1 MKKIFFVLLLCVVSL
16 LPSRALAQSIF
27 DEQQVI
33 VWEIFA
39 NNLRNVSPAS
49 KEEMRTTLINAF
61 QTSKN
66 YEVFECSIDD
76 IKNHIKIMG
85 WRDDPKNRVKAAKK
99 LYPEVDY
106 IIFPE
111 VKVSNNSDYANEVE
125 VILEADMYDVSIGKF
140 VRSENV
146 YTPADLQAMPDAY
159 AKLLSKLL
167 GESITPTDFVEP
179 EDVQTPMST
188 TNTQPFDG
196 YIENVGGLNIKMIR
210 VEGGTFTMGATPEQ
224 GDNFDSDERPI
235 HDVALSE
242 FYISECEITQAQWK
256 AIMGTSIQKQ
266 RDEVSQY
273 ANLYGD
279 GNTYPMY
286 YVSYYEALEFC
297 EKLSKITGREY
308 TLPTEA
314 QWEYAARGGKYH
326 SKYKFSGYN
335 QIGLVG
341 WYKSNSNATSHPV
354 GRLRANKLGIRDMTG
369 NVWEWCLDF
378 YYKYTLDFQKDPVGS
393 SSSSSRAIIR
403 GGSYGK
409 SADECR
415 ISYRMN
421 AEPTKRDQYIG
432 FRIVCI
438 P

>member
-1 MKKIFFVLLLCVVSL
+1 MKKIFFVILLCVVSL

-27 DEQQVI
+27 GEQQVI

-76 IKNHIKIMG
+76 IKNYIKIKG
-85 WRDDPKNRVKAAKK
+85 WRDEPKNRIKAAKE

-106 IIFPE
+106 IIFPA
-111 VKVSNNSDYANEVE
+111 VKISDNNDYANEVE
-125 VILEADMYDVSIGKF
+125 VILEANMYDISVGRLYRSKNVS
-140 VRSENV
+140 
-146 YTPADLQAMPDAY
+146 TPANLQAMPDAY
-159 AKLLSKLL
+159 AKLLSQLL
-167 GESITPTDFVEP
+167 GETITPTDFVEP

-314 QWEYAARGGKYH
+314 QWEYAARGGKHH

-393 SSSSSRAIIR
+393 SSSSRAIIR